1 MGPVG
6 PAGPPGPP
14 GSSAPFVPIRTMLVY
29 TNQMKDVEPSEAPK
43 LLRTVG
49 TFTKE
54 LADTVIELTWQSHI
68 RTEGDDGYCSFD
80 VRIDGASM
88 PVPSG
93 LWLGATL
100 HDTNDAPVNLYLEFP
115 GLAPG
120 AHEVTLWTRGVNGA
134 TACIDN
140 PGSFLRTVHVVETY

>member
-1 MGPVG
+1 MGPQGPVG
-6 PAGPPGPP
+6 PAGPP
-14 GSSAPFVPIRTMLVY
+14 GSSAPFVPIRTTLFY
-29 TNQMKDVEPSEAPK
+29 TNQVKDLEPSDVPR

-68 RTEGDDGYCSFD
+68 RTEGVGGYCSFD

-93 LWLGATL
+93 LWFGATL
-100 HDTNDAPVNLYLEFP
+100 HDANDAPVNLYLEFP

-120 AHEVTLWTRGVNGA
+120 SHEVTLWTRGVNGA

-140 PGSFLRTVHVVETY
+140 SGSFLRTVHIVETY